1 MIKTT
6 IIIILILLL
15 LITLYSYYCLSS
27 NMIEFEKTRLE
38 FVLRK
43 ENEIKELESK
53 IKVISNCNEKNEKYQ
68 QAIKSINS
76 VIYELNLPPGSVCE
90 NPEYNNINGHID
102 INIGKNEIDI
112 KKPGQNDIAIKVEN
126 ENIMPKLSIHPV
138 NSENEQHHVIMNK
151 DILHEVPNNLIQHTN
166 SEIKH
171 TSISTGIDNE
181 KSPFNFNDSIKNLI
195 KPLTT

>member
-27 NMIEFEKTRLE
+27 SMIEFEKIRLE

-68 QAIKSINS
+68 QAIKNINN

-90 NPEYNNINGHID
+90 NPEYNNINGNID
-102 INIGKNEIDI
+102 ITIGKNEIDI
-112 KKPGQNDIAIKVEN
+112 KKQESNNIAIKVEN
-126 ENIMPKLSIHPV
+126 ENKNTMPKLSVYSV
-138 NSENEQHHVIMNK
+138 NSENEQHHILMNK
-151 DILHEVPNNLIQHTN
+151 DILHEVPNNLIVHTN
-166 SEIKH
+166 TNANANS
-171 TSISTGIDNE
+171 
-181 KSPFNFNDSIKNLI
+181 
-195 KPLTT
+195 